1 MESGLVKICYGK
13 ISQQAAQ
20 GATQVTGSIADVNRG
35 AAETGSAAERVHG
48 LAVSLLSES
57 NHLNTEV
64 ESFLHAVRA
73 A

>member
-1 MESGLVKICYGK
+1 
-13 ISQQAAQ
+13 
-20 GATQVTGSIADVNRG
+20 
-35 AAETGSAAERVHG
+35 
-48 LAVSLLSES
+48 VSLLSES